1 MAMSAGPSW
10 MLGGGFQQ
18 STECNSGGWQSDGH
32 AEDRVTRAE
41 REEGPEGWLGY
52 AGLQGA

>member
-32 AEDRVTRAE
+32 AEDRLE
-41 REEGPEGWLGY
+41 
-52 AGLQGA
+52 